1 MSENKTLETAKIKI
15 REKLGF
21 LTLSG
26 SNNIVYMFKNLYF
39 MFFLTNVLKIDIG
52 VAGIVVAIGTVWDA
66 VNDPLIGYYSVNHK
80 FKNGEKVRPFA
91 LWHSIPWAI
100 TIVLLFTDFGLP
112 AFAAAV
118 VSTATYIL
126 FEVFNTTCTLPYN
139 AMGSLATNREADRR
153 SINVFRNLGAVFGTA
168 IGSVACLPLLK
179 AFGGLDKAGNLTDGS
194 SRGFLFVAIVMG
206 VLIVIG
212 AFAHYFTSKERV
224 EQIEENDDKISVK
237 EVVRMLFSCK
247 SWLLNSLYL
256 ICYGIINLLLMQNLN
271 YYSTYVLGSTAAAMG
286 IQIAFLLA
294 DIVTTLFVAP
304 IDKKLGRRKTMM
316 LGVSIAIAGKLWFL
330 VQPASVAAM
339 YVNAVTVGIAIAI
352 AFVLFNTNRN
362 NLVDIIEANSG
373 RRIDSM
379 IAASDG
385 LISKLATAGAT
396 LLIAFMLASA
406 GFDANLTVQT
416 PATIDVINI
425 TLGWIPQIVTVI
437 MLIAAFF
444 IPIEKDYERA
454 KNVLRERAKK

>member
-1 MSENKTLETAKIKI
+1 MSFETPRIKI
-15 REKLGF
+15 REKFGF
-21 LTLSG
+21 LTLAG

-39 MFFLTNVLKIDIG
+39 MFFLTNVLKISMG
-52 VAGIVVAIGTVWDA
+52 AAGIVVAVGTVWDA
-66 VNDPLIGYYSVNHK
+66 VNDPLIGYYSVNHH
-80 FKNGEKVRPFA
+80 FRNGEKVRPFA
-91 LWHSIPWAI
+91 LWHSVPWAV

-112 AFAAAV
+112 AFAAAF
-118 VSTATYIL
+118 VSTVTYVL

-179 AFGGLDKAGNLTDGS
+179 LFGGLDKSGNLTDGGN
-194 SRGFLFVAIVMG
+194 RGFLLVAMVMG
-206 VLIVIG
+206 ALIVFG
-212 AFAHYFTSKERV
+212 SLAHYFTSKERV
-224 EQIEENDDKISVK
+224 AQVEENNDKISVK
-237 EVVRMLFSCK
+237 EVFTMLFSCK

-286 IQIAFLLA
+286 IQVAFLVS
-294 DIVTTLFVAP
+294 DIITTLFVAP
-304 IDKKLGRRKTMM
+304 MDRKFGRRKTMM
-316 LGVSIAIAGKLWFL
+316 LGVGIAIVGKVWFL
-330 VQPASVAAM
+330 VQPGSLPAM
-339 YVNAVTVGIAIAI
+339 YCNAITVGIAVAI

-379 IAASDG
+379 IAAADG

-396 LLIAFMLASA
+396 LLIAFMLANA
-406 GFDANLTVQT
+406 GFNADLAVQT
-416 PATIDVINI
+416 PATIGVINI

-437 MLIAAFF
+437 MLIAAFY
-444 IPIEKDYERA
+444 IPIEKEYERA
-454 KNVLRERAKK
+454 KSALRERPKA